1 MKGSELKILGCK
13 EGHDGTFAV
22 LNGRTLEVYIE
33 SEKDSF
39 PRCGAI
45 TNDLLLRAAAY
56 FSEGP
61 DVIAVGGWTK
71 GLFSS
76 DLPSFSGY
84 FGIGQGHEQIREI
97 DFFGKKTTL
106 FSSTHEASHIW
117 NAYSMSPYEQGQPCY
132 ILVWEGNVGNFYYID
147 ENLVITD
154 LGSPM
159 TDPGNRYTFLFS
171 LADKN
176 SPDEVGYYDTSH
188 PGKMMALAAFGVAD
202 EMTQDELALWQAIRD
217 VPQFE
222 LMNKLRK
229 SDFSSHFLFNV
240 GVESAEFKTFA
251 RKATDEIFAVFHNFA
266 EQVCNVPSLPL
277 LIAGGCGLNCEWNA
291 RWLESDLFS
300 DVFVPPC
307 CNDSGSAAGT
317 AAHAL
322 YRLTG
327 DAKLEW
333 NVYAGEKFIYDV
345 ELSDCKYEKHHFGY
359 QELAKRLES
368 GSLIAWVEGKYE
380 IGPRA
385 LGHRSLLASAH
396 RDDSLPTLNQIKGRE
411 AYRPIAAIST
421 EHALQLFDPP
431 RESPFMLFFH
441 QVKSENLPAVTHV
454 DGSTR
459 LQTLSQR
466 AAPHLYKLLTA
477 TKNEVG
483 NPVLCNTSLNY
494 PGKGFINRASDL
506 LSYASLRN
514 LDGFVVDGEIYWK
527 PT

>member
-1 MKGSELKILGCK
+1 MKILGCK
-13 EGHDGTFAV
+13 EGHDGAFAI
-22 LNGRTLEVYIE
+22 LNGQTLQAYIE

-45 TNDLLLRAAAY
+45 TNDLLLRAASY
-56 FSEGP
+56 FSDGP

-84 FGIGQGHEQIREI
+84 FGTDQEGEQVSQIE
-97 DFFGKKTTL
+97 FFGKKTTL

-132 ILVWEGNVGNFYYID
+132 ILVWEGNVGNFYFVD
-147 ENLVITD
+147 EHLRITN

-171 LADKN
+171 LADKG

-188 PGKMMALAAFGVAD
+188 PGKMMALAAYGVSG
-202 EMTQDELALWQAIRD
+202 EMVPDELKLWEAIKN

-222 LMNKLRK
+222 LMNKFKK
-229 SDFSSHFLFNV
+229 SDFSNHFLFNV

-251 RKATDEIFAVFHNFA
+251 RKATDKIFEAFRTFA
-266 EQVCNVPSLPL
+266 EHVCTRPSTPL
-277 LIAGGCGLNCEWNA
+277 LVAGGCGLNCEWNTK
-291 RWLESDLFS
+291 WLESRLFS

-307 CNDSGSAAGT
+307 SNDSGSAAGT

-322 YRLTG
+322 YRFTG
-327 DAKLEW
+327 NAKLHW
-333 NVYAGEKFIYDV
+333 SVYAGEEFIHDIGLAQGQYTKQNI
-345 ELSDCKYEKHHFGY
+345 EYS
-359 QELAKRLES
+359 ELARRLED
-368 GSLIAWVEGKYE
+368 GSVVAWVEGRYE

-396 RDDSLPTLNQIKGRE
+396 RQDSLPKLNKIKGRE
-411 AYRPIAAIST
+411 AYRPIAPIST
-421 EHALQLFDPP
+421 EQALPLFDPP
-431 RESPFMLFFH
+431 RESPYMLFFH
-441 QVKSENLPAVTHV
+441 QVKSDKLPAVTHV

-459 LQTLSQR
+459 LQTLTQSD
-466 AAPHLYKLLTA
+466 APYLYKLLNSTM
-477 TKNEVG
+477 NEVG
-483 NPVLCNTSLNY
+483 QPVLCNTSLNY
-494 PGKGFINRASDL
+494 PKKGFINRASDL
-506 LSYASLRN
+506 LGYATDRD
-514 LDGFVVDGEIYWK
+514 LDGFVVDGNIYWK
-527 PT
+527 AT